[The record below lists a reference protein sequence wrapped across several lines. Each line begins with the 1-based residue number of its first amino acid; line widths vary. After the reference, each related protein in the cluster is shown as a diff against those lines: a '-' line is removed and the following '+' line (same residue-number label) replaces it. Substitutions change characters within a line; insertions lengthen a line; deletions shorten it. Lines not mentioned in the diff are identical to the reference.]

1 VHNNGTAPQIIL
13 PDKRLLPD
21 LTPPG
26 QIGIQVTPAGIVLAV
41 QLGAQQI
48 PVCLAPEQATQVGVG
63 LISAAAV
70 LIKAMHDAAQ
80 AKQPRIIGPAPEPEH
95 DAAIDSIVNLD

>member
-1 VHNNGTAPQIIL
+1 MHNNGTSPLIL

-21 LTPPG
+21 LTPQG

-41 QLGAQQI
+41 QMGGAQI
-48 PVCLAPEQATQVGVG
+48 PVCLAPDQATQVGVG

-70 LIKAMHDAAQ
+70 LNKAMHDAAQ
-80 AKQPRIIGPAPEPEH
+80 AKQPRIIAPASESEH
-95 DAAIDSIVNLD
+95 DAAIDSIASPD